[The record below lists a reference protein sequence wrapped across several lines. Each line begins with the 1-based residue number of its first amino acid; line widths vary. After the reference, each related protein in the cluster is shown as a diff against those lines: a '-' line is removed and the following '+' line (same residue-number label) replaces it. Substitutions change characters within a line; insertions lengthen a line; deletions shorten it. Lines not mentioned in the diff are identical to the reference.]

1 MVDGGESVAGDVS
14 VTGTF
19 VDRDGI
25 SETADAA
32 SGVGDGTSDGSNVV
46 DSAGVGAPGAFEAWL
61 TDPHPAP
68 VISAAAPTHSSLDR
82 VDKPELEPRSDVI
95 EWSTS
100 SRSERCAPNRSDI
113 NLSSEPFPQVRA
125 DRASI
130 RTADSPRAATS
141 QVGADV
147 EDLDDAVIASTPQDK
162 VVIGSSPNDEAEHRR
177 LLVTPTAVRR
187 VVLASDK
194 SSKLRAQ
201 IAVQQLGL
209 RVGLQAQQFGAS
221 VFRDPEHT
229 TSLSPTCDRCDDGT
243 TGTRMSAIHLE
254 HAVQCR
260 P

>member
-1 MVDGGESVAGDVS
+1 MRSRKSLRGSLTAATLSTRPGWVVPERSKRGRPIRIPLRRSVPP
-14 VTGTF
+14 
-19 VDRDGI
+19 RRR
-25 SETADAA
+25 TA
-32 SGVGDGTSDGSNVV
+32 VLIV
-46 DSAGVGAPGAFEAWL
+46 
-61 TDPHPAP
+61 
-68 VISAAAPTHSSLDR
+68 
-82 VDKPELEPRSDVI
+82 
-95 EWSTS
+95 STS
-100 SRSERCAPNRSDI
+100 QNSSQGPMSSSGQRPVGRKGCAPNRSDI

-243 TGTRMSAIHLE
+243 TGTQMSAIHLE